1 MSSNLELINQIF
13 QVCIVPLLAV
23 LTTYLVKYI
32 DAKKDELIVK
42 KEESNTNKE
51 NMLADKYIKMLADT
65 IKACVIATNQTYV
78 DSLKDK
84 NAFDGEAQKEAF
96 KKTSDAVML
105 ILSQEAKDY
114 LSTIYGDL
122 NQYIITQIEAS
133 VNANKKK
140 PVENHEKGSNL

>member
-42 KEESNTNKE
+42 KEEANTNKE

-140 PVENHEKGSNL
+140 SAESNEKGSNL

>member
-1 MSSNLELINQIF
+1 MSSSLELINQIF

-42 KEESNTNKE
+42 KEEANANKK

-65 IKACVIATNQTYV
+65 IKTCVIATNQTYV

-133 VNANKKK
+133 VNENKKK
-140 PVENHEKGSNL
+140 PVENNE

>member
-1 MSSNLELINQIF
+1 MNVNLELLNQIF
-13 QVCIVPLLAV
+13 QVCVIPLLAV

-32 DAKKDELIVK
+32 ETKRDEIITEK
-42 KEESNTNKE
+42 NNT
-51 NMLADKYIKMLADT
+51 LAEKYIKMLSDT
-65 IKACVIATNQTYV
+65 ITDCVKATNQTYV

-84 NAFDGEAQKEAF
+84 NAFTKEAQEEAF

-105 ILSQEAKDY
+105 ILSQEAKEY

-122 NQYIITQIEAS
+122 NQYIITQIESS

-140 PVENHEKGSNL
+140 PAEGNE

>member
-42 KEESNTNKE
+42 KEEANTNKE

-140 PVENHEKGSNL
+140 PVENNEKGSNL

>member
-140 PVENHEKGSNL
+140 SAESNDKGSNL

>member
-1 MSSNLELINQIF
+1 MNVNLELLNQIF

-32 DAKKDELIVK
+32 ETKRDEIITEK
-42 KEESNTNKE
+42 NNT
-51 NMLADKYIKMLADT
+51 LAEKYIKMLSDT
-65 IKACVIATNQTYV
+65 ITDCVKATNQTYV

-84 NAFDGEAQKEAF
+84 NAFTKEAQEEAF

-114 LSTIYGDL
+114 LSAIYGDL
-122 NQYIITQIEAS
+122 NQYIITQIESS

-140 PVENHEKGSNL
+140 PAEGNE

>member
-42 KEESNTNKE
+42 KEEANTNKE

-140 PVENHEKGSNL
+140 PVENNK

>member
-1 MSSNLELINQIF
+1 MTILVQIF

-32 DAKKDELIVK
+32 ETKRDEIITEK
-42 KEESNTNKE
+42 NNT
-51 NMLADKYIKMLADT
+51 LAEKYIKMLSDT
-65 IKACVIATNQTYV
+65 ITDCVKATNQTYV

-84 NAFDGEAQKEAF
+84 NAFTKEAQEEAF

-105 ILSQEAKDY
+105 ILSHEAKDY

-122 NQYIITQIEAS
+122 NQYIITQIESS

-140 PVENHEKGSNL
+140 PAEGNE

>member
-42 KEESNTNKE
+42 KEEANANKE

-133 VNANKKK
+133 VNENKKK
-140 PVENHEKGSNL
+140 PVEK

>member
-1 MSSNLELINQIF
+1 MNVNLELLNQIF
-13 QVCIVPLLAV
+13 QVCIVPLLTV

-32 DAKKDELIVK
+32 ETKRDEIITEK
-42 KEESNTNKE
+42 NNT
-51 NMLADKYIKMLADT
+51 LAEKYIKMLSDT
-65 IKACVIATNQTYV
+65 ITDCVKATNQTYV

-84 NAFDGEAQKEAF
+84 NAFTKEAQEEAF

-122 NQYIITQIEAS
+122 NQYIITQIESS

-140 PVENHEKGSNL
+140 PAEGNE

>member
-42 KEESNTNKE
+42 KEEANANKE

-122 NQYIITQIEAS
+122 NQYIVTQIEAS
-133 VNANKKK
+133 VNENKKK
-140 PVENHEKGSNL
+140 PVENNE

>member
-1 MSSNLELINQIF
+1 MNVNLELLNQLF

-32 DAKKDELIVK
+32 ETKRDEIITEK
-42 KEESNTNKE
+42 NNT
-51 NMLADKYIKMLADT
+51 LAEKYIKMLSDT
-65 IKACVIATNQTYV
+65 ITDCVKATNQTYV

-84 NAFDGEAQKEAF
+84 NAFTKEAQEEAF

-122 NQYIITQIEAS
+122 NQYIITQIESS

-140 PVENHEKGSNL
+140 PAEGNE

>member
-1 MSSNLELINQIF
+1 MNVNLELLNQIF
-13 QVCIVPLLAV
+13 QVCVIPLLAV

-32 DAKKDELIVK
+32 ETKRDEIITEK
-42 KEESNTNKE
+42 NNT
-51 NMLADKYIKMLADT
+51 LAEKYIKMLSDT
-65 IKACVIATNQTYV
+65 ITDCVKATNQTYV

-84 NAFDGEAQKEAF
+84 NAFTKEAQEEAF

-122 NQYIITQIEAS
+122 NQYIITQIESS

-140 PVENHEKGSNL
+140 PAEGNE

>member
-1 MSSNLELINQIF
+1 MNVNLELLNQIF

-32 DAKKDELIVK
+32 ETKRDEIITEK
-42 KEESNTNKE
+42 NNT
-51 NMLADKYIKMLADT
+51 LAEKYIKMLSDT
-65 IKACVIATNQTYV
+65 ITDCVKATNQTYV

-84 NAFDGEAQKEAF
+84 NAFTKEAQEEAF

-122 NQYIITQIEAS
+122 NQYIITQIESS

-140 PVENHEKGSNL
+140 PAEGNE

>member
-140 PVENHEKGSNL
+140 PVENNEKGSNL

>member
-42 KEESNTNKE
+42 KEEANANKE

-140 PVENHEKGSNL
+140 PVENNEKGSNL

>member
-1 MSSNLELINQIF
+1 MNVNLELLNQIF

-32 DAKKDELIVK
+32 ETKRDEIITEK
-42 KEESNTNKE
+42 NNT
-51 NMLADKYIKMLADT
+51 LAEKYIKMLSDT
-65 IKACVIATNQTYV
+65 ITDCVKATNQTYV

-84 NAFDGEAQKEAF
+84 NVFTKEAQEEAF

-122 NQYIITQIEAS
+122 NQYIITQIESS

-140 PVENHEKGSNL
+140 PAEGNE

>member
-1 MSSNLELINQIF
+1 MNVNLELFNQIF

-32 DAKKDELIVK
+32 ETKRDEIITEK
-42 KEESNTNKE
+42 NNT
-51 NMLADKYIKMLADT
+51 LAEKYIKMLSDT
-65 IKACVIATNQTYV
+65 ITDCVKATNQTYV

-84 NAFDGEAQKEAF
+84 NAFTKEAQEEAF

-105 ILSQEAKDY
+105 ILSQEAKEY

-122 NQYIITQIEAS
+122 NQYIITQIESS

-140 PVENHEKGSNL
+140 PAEGNE

>member
-42 KEESNTNKE
+42 KEKANANKE

-140 PVENHEKGSNL
+140 PVENNEKGSNL

>member
-1 MSSNLELINQIF
+1 MNVNLELLNQIF
-13 QVCIVPLLAV
+13 QVCVVPLLAV

-32 DAKKDELIVK
+32 ETKR
-42 KEESNTNKE
+42 EEIITEKNNT
-51 NMLADKYIKMLADT
+51 LAEKYIKMLSDT
-65 IKACVIATNQTYV
+65 ITDCVKATNQTYV

-84 NAFDGEAQKEAF
+84 NAFTKEAQAEAF

-122 NQYIITQIEAS
+122 NQYIITQIESS
-133 VNANKKK
+133 VNVNKKK
-140 PVENHEKGSNL
+140 PVEGNE

>member
-42 KEESNTNKE
+42 KEEANANKE

-84 NAFDGEAQKEAF
+84 NAFDVEAQKEAF

-133 VNANKKK
+133 VNENKKK
-140 PVENHEKGSNL
+140 PVENNE

>member
-1 MSSNLELINQIF
+1 MNSNLELINQIF

-42 KEESNTNKE
+42 KEEANTNKE

-140 PVENHEKGSNL
+140 SAESNEKGSNL

>member
-42 KEESNTNKE
+42 KEEANANKE

-122 NQYIITQIEAS
+122 NQYIVTQIEAS
-133 VNANKKK
+133 VIENKKK
-140 PVENHEKGSNL
+140 PVENNE

>member
-1 MSSNLELINQIF
+1 MNSNLELINQIF

-42 KEESNTNKE
+42 KEEANTNKE

-140 PVENHEKGSNL
+140 PAESNEKGSNL

>member
-1 MSSNLELINQIF
+1 MNTNLELINQIF

-32 DAKKDELIVK
+32 DAKKDELMAK
-42 KEESNTNKE
+42 KEEANANKE

-84 NAFDGEAQKEAF
+84 NAFTKEAQEEAF

-105 ILSQEAKDY
+105 ILSQEAKEY

-122 NQYIITQIEAS
+122 NQYIITQIESS

-140 PVENHEKGSNL
+140 PVESNE

>member
-140 PVENHEKGSNL
+140 PVENNEKVSNL

>member
-1 MSSNLELINQIF
+1 MNTNLELINQIF

-32 DAKKDELIVK
+32 DAKKDELMAK
-42 KEESNTNKE
+42 KEEANANKE

-84 NAFDGEAQKEAF
+84 NAFTKEAQEEAF

-105 ILSQEAKDY
+105 ILSQEAKEY

-122 NQYIITQIEAS
+122 NQYIITQIESS

-140 PVENHEKGSNL
+140 SIESNE

>member
-1 MSSNLELINQIF
+1 MSTNLELINQIF

-42 KEESNTNKE
+42 KEEANANKE

-133 VNANKKK
+133 VNENKKK
-140 PVENHEKGSNL
+140 PVENNE

>member
-1 MSSNLELINQIF
+1 MNVNLELLNQIF

-32 DAKKDELIVK
+32 ETKRDEIITEK
-42 KEESNTNKE
+42 NNT
-51 NMLADKYIKMLADT
+51 LAEKYIKMLSDT
-65 IKACVIATNQTYV
+65 ITDCVKATNQTYV

-84 NAFDGEAQKEAF
+84 NAFTKEAQEEAF

-122 NQYIITQIEAS
+122 NQYIITQIESS

-140 PVENHEKGSNL
+140 PSEGNE

>member
-42 KEESNTNKE
+42 KEEANTNKE

-84 NAFDGEAQKEAF
+84 NAFDEEAQKEAF

-133 VNANKKK
+133 VNENKKK
-140 PVENHEKGSNL
+140 PVENNE

>member
-1 MSSNLELINQIF
+1 MPHHHPE
-13 QVCIVPLLAV
+13 P
-23 LTTYLVKYI
+23 
-32 DAKKDELIVK
+32 
-42 KEESNTNKE
+42 
-51 NMLADKYIKMLADT
+51 
-65 IKACVIATNQTYV
+65 VICRSLHLWRNEHH
-78 DSLKDK
+78 LKDK

-133 VNANKKK
+133 VNENKKK
-140 PVENHEKGSNL
+140 PVENNE

>member
-42 KEESNTNKE
+42 KEEANANKE

-84 NAFDGEAQKEAF
+84 NAFDREAQKEAF

-133 VNANKKK
+133 VNENKKK
-140 PVENHEKGSNL
+140 PVENNE

>member
-140 PVENHEKGSNL
+140 PVESNEKGSNL

>member
-1 MSSNLELINQIF
+1 MSLNLELINQIF

-42 KEESNTNKE
+42 KEEANANKE

-84 NAFDGEAQKEAF
+84 NAFDVEAQKEAF

-133 VNANKKK
+133 VNENKKK
-140 PVENHEKGSNL
+140 PVENNE

>member
-1 MSSNLELINQIF
+1 MSTNLELINQIF

-42 KEESNTNKE
+42 KEEANANKE
-51 NMLADKYIKMLADT
+51 NMLAEKYIKMLADT

-133 VNANKKK
+133 VNENKKK
-140 PVENHEKGSNL
+140 PVENNE

>member
-1 MSSNLELINQIF
+1 MNVNLELLNQIF
-13 QVCIVPLLAV
+13 QVCVIPLLAV

-32 DAKKDELIVK
+32 ETKRDEIITEK
-42 KEESNTNKE
+42 NNT
-51 NMLADKYIKMLADT
+51 LAEKYIKMLSDT
-65 IKACVIATNQTYV
+65 ITDCVKATNQTYV

-84 NAFDGEAQKEAF
+84 NAFTKEAQEEAF

-122 NQYIITQIEAS
+122 NQYIITQIESS

-140 PVENHEKGSNL
+140 PAEGSE

>member
-1 MSSNLELINQIF
+1 MSSSLELINQIF

-42 KEESNTNKE
+42 KEEANTNKE

-140 PVENHEKGSNL
+140 SAESNEKGSNL

>member
-1 MSSNLELINQIF
+1 MNVNLELLNQIF
-13 QVCIVPLLAV
+13 QVCVIPLLAV

-42 KEESNTNKE
+42 KEEANTNKE

-65 IKACVIATNQTYV
+65 IKACVIATNQNYV

-140 PVENHEKGSNL
+140 SAESNEKGSNL

>member
-1 MSSNLELINQIF
+1 MNVNLELLNQIF
-13 QVCIVPLLAV
+13 QVCIVSLLAV

-32 DAKKDELIVK
+32 ETKRDEIITEK
-42 KEESNTNKE
+42 NNT
-51 NMLADKYIKMLADT
+51 LAEKYIKMLSDT
-65 IKACVIATNQTYV
+65 ITDCVKATNQTYV

-84 NAFDGEAQKEAF
+84 NAFTKEAQEEAF

-122 NQYIITQIEAS
+122 NQYIITQIESS

-140 PVENHEKGSNL
+140 PAEGNE